1 MTQSAI
7 RQLDPATITKIAAGE
22 VIERPAS
29 VAKELVENALDA
41 GATRIAVAVE
51 SHAGAIASIR
61 VTDDGGGMSE
71 EDLRLAVLPHTT
83 SKLRGADELYS
94 VTTLGFRGEALA
106 SIAAVSRL
114 TLVSRQEGDLLAH
127 RLVVRGGVVEEEGE
141 TAAPV
146 GTRVIV
152 EDLFYNTP
160 ARKKFQKSLGTEV
173 AHLAG
178 TIQRLALSRP
188 EVAFSFTHNGRARLS
203 TPGTDLLETIASL
216 HGPELGAALLPVEG
230 AGPLCRVSGF
240 VAAPSVQRPNPY
252 QVFIAING
260 RTVQS
265 AQLTGAVRA
274 GFGTLL
280 PTDRHPVAVL
290 ALDLDTALV
299 DVNVHPAKRQ
309 VRLSREPE
317 VLAAVSTA
325 VAAALDALRPVPA
338 PHGPAAPTPAAYSP
352 PVGTTFG
359 VAEPALAY
367 GRKADRQLRQTAQT
381 ALEAGPEPGAPVV
394 DVLGQIGLT
403 YLVGRTATGDLVLV
417 DQHAAHERGLYDQ
430 LSAPVPVEVQELL
443 VPVVIACT
451 PQEAAVVDESR
462 GALASAGFTV
472 DEFGENRYA
481 VRTVPVV
488 LGHEVAPGVVREIVA
503 ELIGGGGG
511 PDARERLT
519 RLVAC
524 HGAIRAGA
532 PLSAEQGRR
541 LIAQLY
547 AARAP
552 LTCPHGRPTV
562 VTFSKAR
569 LEALFSRR

>member
-1 MTQSAI
+1 MTTSVIHA
-7 RQLDPATITKIAAGE
+7 LDPATITKIAAGE

-61 VTDDGGGMSE
+61 VTDDGAGMSA

-83 SKLRGADELYS
+83 SKLRGAEELAS
-94 VTTLGFRGEALA
+94 VTTMGFRGEALA

-114 TLVSRQEGDLLAH
+114 TLVSRRAGDLLAH
-127 RLVVRGGVVEEEGE
+127 RLVVRGGSVEEEGE

-146 GTRVIV
+146 GTRVTV
-152 EDLFYNTP
+152 DDLFFNTP
-160 ARKKFQKSLGTEV
+160 ARKKFQKSLGTEI

-178 TIQRLALSRP
+178 TIERLALSRP
-188 EVAFSFTHNGRARLS
+188 WVAFSLAHNGRTRLS

-216 HGPELGAALLPVEG
+216 HGPELGSALLPVEG

-252 QVFIAING
+252 QVFLSING
-260 RTVQS
+260 RTIQS
-265 AQLTGAVRA
+265 APLTGAVKA

-290 ALDLDTALV
+290 ALELDTSLV

-317 VLAAVSTA
+317 VLSAVSTA
-325 VAAALDALRPVPA
+325 VAAALDALRPGRA
-338 PHGPAAPTPAAYSP
+338 AHGPAAPTPATY
-352 PVGTTFG
+352 PVPGAATFA
-359 VAEPALAY
+359 VAEPGLAY
-367 GRKADRQLRQTAQT
+367 GRRTDRQLRQTALD
-381 ALEAGPEPGAPVV
+381 AVPAPEAPAVEI
-394 DVLGQIGLT
+394 LGQIDLT
-403 YLVGRTATGDLVLV
+403 YLVGRTAAGDLVLV
-417 DQHAAHERGLYDQ
+417 DQHAAHERVLYDQ
-430 LSAPVPVEVQELL
+430 LSVAGPIEVQELL

-462 GALASAGFTV
+462 AALAAAGFTV

-481 VRTVPVV
+481 VRTVPVL
-488 LGHEVAPGVVREIVA
+488 LGHEVDPGVVREIVA

-511 PDARERLT
+511 PDARERLI

-532 PLSAEQGRR
+532 PLTAEQGRR

-547 AARAP
+547 AARTP

-562 VTFSKAR
+562 VTFSRAR

>member
-1 MTQSAI
+1 MTSAI
-7 RQLDPATITKIAAGE
+7 HPLAPETITKIAAGE

-41 GATRIAVAVE
+41 GATRITVAVE
-51 SHAGAIASIR
+51 SRAGAIAAIR
-61 VTDDGGGMSE
+61 VTDDGSGMSL

-83 SKLRGADELYS
+83 SKLSGVDDLDS
-94 VTTLGFRGEALA
+94 VTTMGFRGEALA

-114 TLVSRQEGDLLAH
+114 TLVSRRADALLAN
-127 RLVVRGGVVEEEGE
+127 RLVVRGGEVEEEGE

-146 GTRVIV
+146 GTRVTV
-152 EDLFYNTP
+152 EDLFFNTP
-160 ARKKFQKSLGTEV
+160 ARRKFQKSLGTEL

-178 TIQRLALSRP
+178 TIERLALARP
-188 EVAFSFTHNGRARLS
+188 EVAFSLTHNGRPRLS
-203 TPGTDLLETIASL
+203 TPGTGLLEAIASL
-216 HGPELGAALLPVEG
+216 HGPEVGSALLPVAGEG
-230 AGPLCRVSGF
+230 GLCRVSGF
-240 VAAPSVQRPNPY
+240 VGAPSVQRPNPY
-252 QVFIAING
+252 QVFLAING

-265 AQLTGAVRA
+265 PQLAAAVRA

-280 PTDRHPVAVL
+280 PAGRHPVAVI
-290 ALDLDTALV
+290 ALELDTALV

-317 VLAAVSTA
+317 VLSAVSTA
-325 VAAALDALRPVPA
+325 VAAALDALRPVRAPQPA
-338 PHGPAAPTPAAYSP
+338 AGTATIAPPGPGPAAFS
-352 PVGTTFG
+352 

-367 GRKADRQLRQTAQT
+367 GRRTDRQLRQTAQ
-381 ALEAGPEPGAPVV
+381 AAFEAGPGAGVP
-394 DVLGQIGLT
+394 DLDLLGQVDRT
-403 YLVGRTATGDLVLV
+403 YLVARTASGDLVLV
-417 DQHAAHERGLYDQ
+417 DQHAAHERVLYEQ
-430 LSAPVPVEVQELL
+430 LSAPVTVETQELL

-451 PQEAAVVDESR
+451 PQEAAVIDESR
-462 GALASAGFTV
+462 GALAAAGFTV

-488 LGHEVAPGVVREIVA
+488 LGREVEPGVVREVVA
-503 ELIGGGGG
+503 GLIGGGSG
-511 PDARERLT
+511 PDARERLV

-532 PLSAEQGRR
+532 PLTNEQGRR
-541 LIAQLY
+541 LIDQLF
-547 AARAP
+547 AARTP

-562 VTFSKAR
+562 VTFTRAR

>member
-1 MTQSAI
+1 MTGSAI
-7 RQLDPATITKIAAGE
+7 RPLDPATITKIAAGE

-51 SHAGAIASIR
+51 SRSGGITMIR
-61 VTDDGGGMSE
+61 VTDDGGGMSA

-83 SKLRGADELYS
+83 SKLRAADELAS
-94 VTTLGFRGEALA
+94 VTTMGFRGEALA

-114 TLVSRQEGDLLAH
+114 TLVSRQAGELLAH
-127 RLVVRGGVVEEEGE
+127 RLVVRGGIVEEESE
-141 TAAPV
+141 TAAPT
-146 GTRVIV
+146 GTRVTV

-160 ARKKFQKSLGTEV
+160 ARKKFQKSLGTEL

-178 TIQRLALSRP
+178 TIERLALARP
-188 EVAFSFTHNGRARLS
+188 GVAVSLTHNGRPRLS
-203 TPGTDLLETIASL
+203 TPGTGLLETIASL
-216 HGPELGAALLPVEG
+216 HGPELGSALLPVEG
-230 AGPLCRVSGF
+230 AAPLCRVSGF
-240 VAAPSVQRPNPY
+240 IAAPSVRRPNPY

-265 AQLTGAVRA
+265 APLASAVKV

-290 ALDLDTALV
+290 GLELDTALV

-317 VLAAVSTA
+317 ILSAVATA
-325 VAAALDALRPVPA
+325 VANALDTLRPGRATGAASPA
-338 PHGPAAPTPAAYSP
+338 PRARSDPGAPT
-352 PVGTTFG
+352 TFA
-359 VAEPALAY
+359 VAEPGPAY
-367 GRKADRQLRQTAQT
+367 GRRTDRQLRQTAQT
-381 ALEAGPEPGAPVV
+381 ALGTGPGPELPAI
-394 DVLGQIGLT
+394 DVLGQVDLT
-403 YLVGRTATGDLVLV
+403 YLVGRTAAGDLVLV
-417 DQHAAHERGLYDQ
+417 DQHAAHERVLYDQ
-430 LSAPVPVEVQELL
+430 LSAEGAVDVQELL

-451 PQEAAVVDESR
+451 PQEAALVHESR
-462 GALASAGFTV
+462 GALAAAGFSV
-472 DEFGENRYA
+472 DEFGENQYA

-488 LGHEVAPGVVREIVA
+488 LGHEVDPGVVREIVA
-503 ELIGGGGG
+503 ELIGGRGG

-532 PLSAEQGRR
+532 PLTAEQGRR

-547 AARAP
+547 AARTP

-562 VTFSKAR
+562 VTFSRSR

>member
-1 MTQSAI
+1 MTMSSIHA
-7 RQLDPATITKIAAGE
+7 LDPATITKIAAGE

-51 SHAGAIASIR
+51 SHAGAITSIR
-61 VTDDGGGMSE
+61 VTDDGAGMSAA
-71 EDLRLAVLPHTT
+71 DLRLAVLPHTT
-83 SKLRGADELYS
+83 SKLRGADELAS
-94 VTTLGFRGEALA
+94 VTTMGFRGEALA

-114 TLVSRQEGDLLAH
+114 TLVSRQAGDLLAH
-127 RLVVRGGVVEEEGE
+127 RLAVRGGSVEEEGE
-141 TAAPV
+141 TAAPG
-146 GTRVIV
+146 GTRVTV
-152 EDLFYNTP
+152 EDLFFNTP

-178 TIQRLALSRP
+178 TIERLSLARP
-188 EVAFSFTHNGRARLS
+188 EIAFSLVHNGRTRLS
-203 TPGTDLLETIASL
+203 TPGTGLLETIASL
-216 HGPELGAALLPVEG
+216 HGPELGSVLLPVVG
-230 AGPLCRVSGF
+230 AGPLCRVSGY

-252 QVFIAING
+252 QVFLSING
-260 RTVQS
+260 RTIQS
-265 AQLTGAVRA
+265 APLTGAVKA

-290 ALDLDTALV
+290 ALELDTALV

-317 VLAAVSTA
+317 VLSAVSTA
-325 VAAALDALRPVPA
+325 VAAALDALRPVRASLASVTQSPATYPA
-338 PHGPAAPTPAAYSP
+338 PGA
-352 PVGTTFG
+352 TTFA
-359 VAEPALAY
+359 VAESGPAY
-367 GRKADRQLRQTAQT
+367 GRRTDRQLRQTA
-381 ALEAGPEPGAPVV
+381 LEAEPAPEVPAVEI
-394 DVLGQIGLT
+394 LGQIDLT
-403 YLVGRTATGDLVLV
+403 YVVGRTAAGDLVLV
-417 DQHAAHERGLYDQ
+417 DQHAAHERVLYDQ
-430 LSAPVPVEVQELL
+430 LSAEGPVEVQELL

-451 PQEAAVVDESR
+451 PQEAAVIDESR
-462 GALASAGFTV
+462 GVLAAAGFTV

-488 LGHEVAPGVVREIVA
+488 LGHEVDPGVVREIVA

-532 PLSAEQGRR
+532 PLTPEQGRR

-547 AARAP
+547 AARTP

-562 VTFSKAR
+562 VTFSRAR